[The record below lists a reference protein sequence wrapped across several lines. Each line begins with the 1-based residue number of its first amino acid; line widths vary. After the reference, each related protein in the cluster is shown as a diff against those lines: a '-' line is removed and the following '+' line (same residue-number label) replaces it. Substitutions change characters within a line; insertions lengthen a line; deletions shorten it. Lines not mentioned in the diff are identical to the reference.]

1 MQFLDDAAA
10 LERSLEFVLEDFHV
24 LRNPAI
30 IASLAS
36 VIENLPAQLRFVITS
51 RSDPAL
57 PTARWRA
64 RSWVAD
70 IRQRDLAFD
79 EDETRSLLAALG
91 APVFAPGEVVELQ
104 TRTEGWVAALILM
117 AGTRRDADE
126 AGVTRRLTGSNR
138 MIADLLAEEVIE
150 RQPDDVRDLM
160 LCSSIVDDF
169 DPDLCDILAGRR
181 DSRACLESLE
191 RETHF
196 LVTVEPR
203 GAYRYHPL
211 LKDLLRAELDRLHP
225 GRAAA
230 LHLSAARALIAR
242 GDFSGAVA
250 HYVALGDWDRAFQLV
265 LDPRFEWRE
274 HEDVARTA
282 AWLDAFPAE
291 FLAESVE
298 RMLKFAFAL
307 MLCCRWNEAHA
318 WLNRAEHT
326 LAAEPCSRV
335 EDVVL
340 LDILRLYEFIS
351 DGADATGIECGHR
364 ALGHIDRGVEFGIV
378 GERVRPGL
386 ARAHLLVDDPEGAED
401 ALSGPIHGGEISTTV
416 VPLGVRARIALR
428 QGHLRA
434 AAEHSEKALAAASA
448 FEMPKHFV
456 TLDAHIALLGVLT
469 DRDDLAAARRVV
481 EQIESVTAGHPA
493 FAYRIIGRLDEVRL
507 AAARGLED
515 AFAVVDDLRILL
527 HERDRPTLRSFV
539 DAIEARLHLD
549 AGETS
554 RAEALADRLHP
565 GTPAS
570 SPTGG
575 PPPPRARIRQL
586 DARERLDRAT
596 LTSVRDRLTA
606 ELLSVRACVMS
617 GEDPERHLSRVVE
630 LAAPEHLVRVVL
642 EEGDVVARLVR
653 SAAERVGVIEAE
665 QFATALGSP
674 PRLRHRADAFV
685 TLTEREQAVL
695 RFLPSRLTNQEIG
708 RECFMSVNTVK
719 AHLKAIYNKLG
730 VSSRSDAVER
740 ARLLGAL

>member
-1 MQFLDDAAA
+1 MKG
-10 LERSLEFVLEDFHV
+10 
-24 LRNPAI
+24 
-30 IASLAS
+30 
-36 VIENLPAQLRFVITS
+36 S
-51 RSDPAL
+51 RP
-57 PTARWRA
+57 
-64 RSWVAD
+64 
-70 IRQRDLAFD
+70 
-79 EDETRSLLAALG
+79 
-91 APVFAPGEVVELQ
+91 
-104 TRTEGWVAALILM
+104 
-117 AGTRRDADE
+117 
-126 AGVTRRLTGSNR
+126 
-138 MIADLLAEEVIE
+138 
-150 RQPDDVRDLM
+150 
-160 LCSSIVDDF
+160 
-169 DPDLCDILAGRR
+169 
-181 DSRACLESLE
+181 
-191 RETHF
+191 
-196 LVTVEPR
+196 
-203 GAYRYHPL
+203 
-211 LKDLLRAELDRLHP
+211 
-225 GRAAA
+225 
-230 LHLSAARALIAR
+230 
-242 GDFSGAVA
+242 
-250 HYVALGDWDRAFQLV
+250 
-265 LDPRFEWRE
+265 
-274 HEDVARTA
+274 
-282 AWLDAFPAE
+282 LDAFPAE

-298 RMLKFAFAL
+298 RMLNFAFAL
-307 MLCCRWNEAHA
+307 MLCWRWNEAHA
-318 WLNRAEHT
+318 WLNRAEHA

-351 DGADATGIECGHR
+351 DAADATGIECGHR
-364 ALGHIDRGVEFGIV
+364 ALGHIDRGVELGIA

-401 ALSGPIHGGEISTTV
+401 ALRGPIHGGEISATV

-448 FEMPKHFV
+448 FEVPKHFV

-481 EQIESVTAGHPA
+481 EQIESVTARHLV

-554 RAEALADRLHP
+554 KAEALVDRLQP
-565 GTPAS
+565 GTPA
-570 SPTGG
+570 
-575 PPPPRARIRQL
+575 RHLLVARLHLARGSTTH
-586 DARERLDRAT
+586 ARERLDRAT

-674 PRLRHRADAFV
+674 PRLRHSADAIV

-708 RECFMSVNTVK
+708 GECFMSVNTVK

-740 ARLLGAL
+740 ARMLGAL